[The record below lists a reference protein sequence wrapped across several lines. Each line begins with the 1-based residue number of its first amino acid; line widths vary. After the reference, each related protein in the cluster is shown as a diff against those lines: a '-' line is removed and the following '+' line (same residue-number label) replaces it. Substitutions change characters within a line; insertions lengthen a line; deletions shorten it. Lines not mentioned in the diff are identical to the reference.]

1 MKKNPNLAN
10 KAQLFIRPV
19 KYITNHNACA
29 FRTIILKVLMYR
41 LPSYR
46 VVEVPEQPE
55 AEPRS
60 AEGRKE
66 RERPAKTE
74 VATNP
79 VEKGLHVHEL
89 AIEDSIA
96 VSF

>member
-10 KAQLFIRPV
+10 KAQVFIRSV
-19 KYITNHNACA
+19 KYFTNHNACA

-55 AEPRS
+55 AEPEVLRD
-60 AEGRKE
+60 EKKGRDQLKQ
-66 RERPAKTE
+66 R
-74 VATNP
+74 
-79 VEKGLHVHEL
+79 
-89 AIEDSIA
+89 
-96 VSF
+96 